1 MTQPDHTQVLDVSR
15 WVSRFAHLVP
25 RQGRSGGTV
34 LDVACGSGRN
44 TRYFLRLGHAA
55 VALDRDVTAVGD
67 LGATCG
73 CKIVEADLEA
83 PGGFPLSGSRFAAV
97 VTTNYLHRPLLPAL
111 IAAVEPGG
119 VLLYETFAEGNE
131 RFGRPS
137 NPEFLLRPQELL
149 EAVRGRL
156 AVVAFEEGFVAE
168 PRPAVIQ
175 RICARNT
182 EAELSTGPSGVP
194 SLYPPREP
202 PDL

>member
-1 MTQPDHTQVLDVSR
+1 MTPSGHTQVLEVSR
-15 WVSRFAHLVP
+15 WVSRFAHLAP
-25 RQGRSGGTV
+25 RQGHSGGTV

-44 TRYFLRLGHAA
+44 ARYFLRLGHAV
-55 VALDRDVTAVGD
+55 VALDRDVTALAD

-73 CKIVEADLEA
+73 CKILEADLEA
-83 PGGFPLSGSRFAAV
+83 PDGFPLSGSRFAAV

-119 VLLYETFAEGNE
+119 VFLYETFAQGNE

-137 NPEFLLRPQELL
+137 NPDFLLRPQELL
-149 EAVRGRL
+149 EAVHGRL

-175 RICARNT
+175 RICARNMD
-182 EAELSTGPSGVP
+182 ADLSAPA
-194 SLYPPREP
+194 SLYPPREAP
-202 PDL
+202 PP